1 MRPKFFLIKTYQK
14 KLTKTHTKPTRKIK
28 HKNKTLNKKKNLFNF
43 FINPYLIDIP
53 ILNNTHQKNYQKTH
67 KNPQEKTHIL
77 FFFYFLIHLFKYKD
91 ICFYGLIGL
100 ILP

>member
-14 KLTKTHTKPTRKIK
+14 NLTKTHTKPTRKIK
-28 HKNKTLNKKKNLFNF
+28 HKNKHYKKKKKKEKKRKKKKEK
-43 FINPYLIDIP
+43 IIYLIDIP
-53 ILNNTHQKNYQKTH
+53 ILNNTTKKNCLKTH
-67 KNPQEKTHIL
+67 KKK
-77 FFFYFLIHLFKYKD
+77 LIHFFKYKD